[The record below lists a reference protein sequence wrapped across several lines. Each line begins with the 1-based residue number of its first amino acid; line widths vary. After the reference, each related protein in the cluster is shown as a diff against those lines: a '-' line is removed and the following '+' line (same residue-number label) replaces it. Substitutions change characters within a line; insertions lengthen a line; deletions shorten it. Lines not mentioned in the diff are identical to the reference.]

1 MIYLDNAATTA
12 MYPECLDDFR
22 KYGVD
27 DFFNPSAYYA
37 PAGVNAHVVA
47 AARKTI
53 LSALGAPDGANLL
66 FTASGSESDNI
77 ALRCCLKRKKGTVIV
92 SALEHA
98 AVFNTAKA
106 LEAEGYALKVAECD
120 RSGAVIEDRLYDLID
135 EDTVLVSV
143 MHVCNE
149 TGALNDVKRIAAE
162 VKRRCPRCVF
172 HSDGVQAFLK
182 VPMTL
187 AGSAIDL
194 YTVSAHKVHGPKG
207 VGALYLAPGVNPS
220 TFVYGG
226 GQEFNL
232 RSGTENVPGIAAFAT
247 AVEKGKG
254 LRAQKAEVCAAHK
267 RAIDAFLRA
276 NFGEKVRIITDIER
290 SAGGIFHFAFADV
303 RGEVMVHSLEK
314 KGILVGT
321 GSACSSKKAQ
331 KRIPDA
337 LGLKGGYAEGAI
349 RVSLDGT
356 ESEEDIAAFCDAL
369 ADCRK
374 VLEKYARI

>member
-1 MIYLDNAATTA
+1 MA
-12 MYPECLDDFR
+12 
-22 KYGVD
+22 
-27 DFFNPSAYYA
+27 
-37 PAGVNAHVVA
+37 
-47 AARKTI
+47 
-53 LSALGAPDGANLL
+53 
-66 FTASGSESDNI
+66 
-77 ALRCCLKRKKGTVIV
+77 
-92 SALEHA
+92 
-98 AVFNTAKA
+98 
-106 LEAEGYALKVAECD
+106 
-120 RSGAVIEDRLYDLID
+120 
-135 EDTVLVSV
+135 
-143 MHVCNE
+143 
-149 TGALNDVKRIAAE
+149 
-162 VKRRCPRCVF
+162 
-172 HSDGVQAFLK
+172 
-182 VPMTL
+182 L

-226 GQEFNL
+226 GQESNL

-276 NFGEKVRIITDIER
+276 NFGEKVRITTDIER

>member
-27 DFFNPSAYYA
+27 DFYNPSAYYA
-37 PAGVNAHVVA
+37 PAGANARVVA

-53 LSALGAPDGANLL
+53 LSALGAPDGAGLL

-106 LEAEGYALKVAECD
+106 LEADGYTLKIAECD
-120 RSGAVIEDRLYDLID
+120 SSGAVIEDRLYDLID

-149 TGALNDVKRIAAE
+149 TGALNDVRRIAAE
-162 VKRRCPRCVF
+162 VKRRSPRCLF

-182 VPMTL
+182 VPTAL

-207 VGALYLAPGVNPS
+207 IGALYTAPGVNPS

-247 AVEKGKG
+247 AVEKGKA
-254 LRAQKAEVCAAHK
+254 LRARKAEVCAVRK
-267 RAIDAFLRA
+267 RAIADFLNE
-276 NFGEKVRIITDIER
+276 NFAGKVRITTDIDR
-290 SAGGIFHFAFADV
+290 SAGGIFHFSFEDV

-314 KGILVGT
+314 VGILVGT

-337 LGLKGGYAEGAI
+337 LGLRGGYAEGAI

-356 ESEEDIAAFCDAL
+356 ESEEDIAAFCNAL
-369 ADCRK
+369 ADCHK
-374 VLEKYARI
+374 FLQKYARI

>member
-12 MYPECLDDFR
+12 MYPECLKDFER
-22 KYGVD
+22 YGVN

-37 PAGVNAHVVA
+37 QAGANAHAVED
-47 AARKTI
+47 ARRTI
-53 LSALGAPDGANLL
+53 LNALGAPFGARLL
-66 FTASGSESDNI
+66 FTASGSESDNV
-77 ALRCCLKRKKGTVIV
+77 ALRCCLKKKRGTVIV

-106 LEAEGYALKVAECD
+106 LEAEGYTLKIAPCD
-120 RSGAVIEDRLYDLID
+120 ASGAVMPDKLYELLD
-135 EDTVLVSV
+135 EDVLLVSV

-149 TGALNDVKRIAAE
+149 TGALNDVVSLAAE
-162 VKRRCPRCVF
+162 VKKRCPRCVF

-182 VPMTL
+182 VPLSL
-187 AGSAIDL
+187 ASSAIDL

-207 VGALYLAPGVNPS
+207 VGALYIAPSVNPS

-247 AVEKGKG
+247 AVSVGKG
-254 LRAQKAEVCAAHK
+254 LRRQKSETCARHK
-267 RAIDAFLRA
+267 RTIAAFVKE
-276 NFGEKVRIITDIER
+276 NFGDKVRVTTDLDR
-290 SAGGIFHFAFADV
+290 SAGGILHFSFGDV
-303 RGEVMVHSLEK
+303 RGEVLVHSLEK
-314 KGILVGT
+314 KGFLVGT

-337 LGLKGGYAEGAI
+337 LGLHGGYAEGAI
-349 RVSLDGT
+349 RVSLDGG
-356 ESEEDIAAFCDAL
+356 ESDEGIAAFCNAL
-369 ADCRK
+369 AECRK
-374 VLEKYARI
+374 VLEKYSRI